1 MKFLRYS
8 ISLTSCFTSN
18 YFNHHSTFSEENNTF
33 YFYIITSKT
42 NTPQKNQEHFF
53 ILCFV
58 KNSKIQIGVIPK
70 I

>member
-1 MKFLRYS
+1 MKFLRHS
-8 ISLTSCFTSN
+8 NSLIICSTLN
-18 YFNHHSTFSEENNTF
+18 YINLHLVFSEENNIF
-33 YFYIITSKT
+33 NFYIITSKT

>member
-8 ISLTSCFTSN
+8 ISLTSCFTLN
-18 YFNHHSTFSEENNTF
+18 YINHHSTFSEENNTF

-42 NTPQKNQEHFF
+42 NTHQKSGAFF

-58 KNSKIQIGVIPK
+58 KNSKILIGVILK
-70 I
+70 T